1 MAIDEQ
7 LIGALHV
14 SRTRAEPGASPG
26 WGHDVF
32 QASTIAALLDGAY
45 DGDVTFAELA
55 AYGDQGLGTLNACD
69 GEMIAIEGRFLRA
82 DVDGAISEVPA
93 TARTPFAVLS
103 FFRPAHRFELDR
115 PLPQA
120 GLLAEIDRRV
130 GHPDIVHAVRVDGR
144 FSRVHCRS
152 VPAQA
157 KPYRPLAEVV
167 GGQHVFDFED
177 VEGTLVGFRFPAAGD
192 RAGAGVVVPGY
203 HLHFVTADRRRG
215 GHVLDLDALAVT
227 VAVDDSSELR
237 VETPPGVELAG
248 ANGPDAAALDRIEH
262 DGGSR

>member
-14 SRTRAEPGASPG
+14 TRTRAEPGASPRA
-26 WGHDVF
+26 GHDVF

-45 DGDVTFAELA
+45 EGDVTFGELA
-55 AYGDQGLGTLNACD
+55 AHGDQGLGTLNACD
-69 GEMIAIEGRFLRA
+69 GEMIAIDGRFLRA
-82 DVDGAISEVPA
+82 DADGVISEVPP
-93 TARTPFAVLS
+93 TVRTPFAVLS
-103 FFRPAHRFELDR
+103 FFRPAHRFEFDA

-130 GHPDIVHAVRVDGR
+130 GHPEIVHAVRVDGR

-152 VPAQA
+152 IPAQT
-157 KPYRPLAEVV
+157 KPYRPLAAVIAD
-167 GGQHVFDFED
+167 QHVFDFED
-177 VEGTLVGFRFPAAGD
+177 VGGTLVGFRFPAVGD
-192 RAGAGVVVPGY
+192 GGVAVPGY
-203 HLHFVTADRRRG
+203 HLHFVTADRTRG

-237 VETPPGVELAG
+237 VETPPGVELTA
-248 ANGPDAAALDRIEH
+248 AAAPDPVALDRIEH
-262 DGGSR
+262 DGGSG